1 MKIVW
6 DEPKRLANI
15 AKHDGLDFADLDE
28 GFFERSMIVP
38 AKGNRLIA
46 VGRVADSVVVV
57 VFVALGSEG
66 VSVIS
71 MRHANRRERRLVDG
85 QNL

>member
-15 AKHDGLDFADLDE
+15 AKHDGLDFAALDE

-38 AKGNRLIA
+38 GKGNRLIA
-46 VGRVADSVVVV
+46 VGRLAGGVVVV
-57 VFVALGSEG
+57 VFVTLGSEG

-71 MRHANRRERRLVDG
+71 MRPANRKERKLLDG
-85 QNL
+85 

>member
-28 GFFERSMIVP
+28 AFFEQSMIVP

-46 VGRVADSVVVV
+46 VGHLADGVVVV

-71 MRHANRRERRLVDG
+71 MRRANRRERKLLDG
-85 QNL
+85 

>member
-28 GFFERSMIVP
+28 LFFEQSMIVP
-38 AKGNRLIA
+38 ARGNRLIA
-46 VGRVADSVVVV
+46 IGRLKDGVVVA
-57 VFVALGSEG
+57 VFVILGSEG

-71 MRHANRRERRLVDG
+71 MRPASAKERKLLDG
-85 QNL
+85 

>member
-28 GFFERSMIVP
+28 LFFERSMILP
-38 AKGNRLIA
+38 ARANRLIA
-46 VGRVADSVVVV
+46 IGRLKNGIVVA
-57 VFVALGSEG
+57 VFIVLGSEG

-71 MRHANRRERRLVDG
+71 MRPANRKERKLLDG
-85 QNL
+85 

>member
-1 MKIVW
+1 MKVVW

-15 AKHDGLDFADLDE
+15 AKHDGLDFADLDD
-28 GFFERSMIVP
+28 GFFEQSMIVP
-38 AKGNRLIA
+38 ARGNRLIA
-46 VGRVADSVVVV
+46 VGRLANGVVVV

-71 MRHANRRERRLVDG
+71 MRRANRRERKLLDG
-85 QNL
+85 